1 MSVFAVQGALNEA
14 RTGPFVATPAKGKQ
28 EKKEGK
34 KG

>member
-1 MSVFAVQGALNEA
+1 MFAVQGALNEA